1 MKATPASNHSLIFA
15 ALVVMALSSVGIALW
30 MGSHQMSPIVNNL
43 AIFAVAVV
51 MAGLVFFQYMDLKSE
66 GKLIYWI
73 MIIPFVLFGILV
85 LLFIPDV
92 CHFSID
98 FMKKVF

>member
-1 MKATPASNHSLIFA
+1 MNSNVSANNHTMIFSV
-15 ALVVMALSSVGIALW
+15 LVLLALSAVGITFLH
-30 MGSHQMSPIVNNL
+30 MPILQNNL
-43 AIFAVAVV
+43 AIFAVATF

-73 MIIPFVLFGILV
+73 IIIPFVLFGILV

-92 CHFSID
+92 CHYSID
-98 FMKKVF
+98 FLKRYL

>member
-1 MKATPASNHSLIFA
+1 MNSNTASNNHSMIFSV
-15 ALVVMALSSVGIALW
+15 LVVMALSAVGVTFF
-30 MGSHQMSPIVNNL
+30 HFPIMTNNI
-43 AIFAVAVV
+43 AIFAIAFV

-92 CHFSID
+92 CHYSID
-98 FMKKVF
+98 FLRRFF

>member
-1 MKATPASNHSLIFA
+1 MEMKTSSNNHTVVFSS
-15 ALVVMALSSVGIALW
+15 LVVLALLSVGITLLH
-30 MGSHQMSPIVNNL
+30 MPIMANNL

-73 MIIPFVLFGILV
+73 MIIPFVLFGILLV
-85 LLFIPDV
+85 LFIPDV

-98 FMKKVF
+98 FLKRVF

>member
-1 MKATPASNHSLIFA
+1 MNSNTASNNHTMIFSV
-15 ALVVMALSSVGIALW
+15 LVVMALSAVGVTFLH
-30 MGSHQMSPIVNNL
+30 MPIMANNV
-43 AIFAVAVV
+43 AIFAIAFV

-73 MIIPFVLFGILV
+73 MVIPCVLFGILV

-92 CHFSID
+92 CHYSIN
-98 FMKKVF
+98 FLRRFF

>member
-1 MKATPASNHSLIFA
+1 MKATPSSNHSMIFFT
-15 ALVVMALSSVGIALW
+15 LVILGLASVGIAHLH
-30 MGSHQMSPIVNNL
+30 MPTVSNNL

-51 MAGLVFFQYMDLKSE
+51 MAALVFFQYMDLKSE
-66 GKLIYWI
+66 GSLIYWI

-92 CHFSID
+92 CHYSID

>member
-1 MKATPASNHSLIFA
+1 MSSTTASVKHTMVFG
-15 ALVVMALSSVGIALW
+15 ALVAMVLSSVGIFLLRLP
-30 MGSHQMSPIVNNL
+30 GLTQNF
-43 AIFAVAVV
+43 AIFAVAFL

-85 LLFIPDV
+85 ALFIPDV
-92 CHFSID
+92 CHYSID
-98 FMKKVF
+98 FLKGI